1 MSETRKLAA
10 IRSQISLA
18 IAGLVARLEGI
29 AKPGAIYLSEDAYR
43 QVKQR
48 LDLKV
53 ADFGAVQLKNIADG
67 PRLFARSRQAGR
79 TELAPTFGAI
89 GTAVTAARSR
99 KGRSRTLLPSALPAA
114 LVAALSAVGWFVGGN
129 TRRRPHRPRS
139 YRQHCRQ
146 RARSRAAPL
155 DRRSAR
161 TGGPTPRAPSCVV
174 WLWDTRERV
183 ASAGRTMSAFASVV
197 IPDRKRSYIAAD
209 ILGSRSWLAGKWKR
223 TPARRS
229 PSRPPVSP

>member
-29 AKPGAIYLSEDAYR
+29 AKLGAIYLSEDAYR

-79 TELAPTFGAI
+79 TELAPTFAAI

-114 LVAALSAVGWFVGGN
+114 SVAVLSAVGWFVGG
-129 TRRRPHRPRS
+129 TRAAARIGPAPIATTADKELAHAPRLSTVVRRGQAVRLHEHYPARCGSGMPANAS
-139 YRQHCRQ
+139 
-146 RARSRAAPL
+146 RSRAGQ
-155 DRRSAR
+155 RRHLLPYLLR
-161 TGGPTPRAPSCVV
+161 TAN
-174 WLWDTRERV
+174 
-183 ASAGRTMSAFASVV
+183 GR
-197 IPDRKRSYIAAD
+197 
-209 ILGSRSWLAGKWKR
+209 ILRLIF
-223 TPARRS
+223 
-229 PSRPPVSP
+229 

>member
-1 MSETRKLAA
+1 MSETRTLAA

-29 AKPGAIYLSEDAYR
+29 AKHGAIYLSEDAYR

-53 ADFGAVQLKNIADG
+53 TDFGAVQLKNIADG

-79 TELAPTFGAI
+79 TELAPTFAAI

-114 LVAALSAVGWFVGGN
+114 SVAVLSAVGWFVGGN

-139 YRQHCRQ
+139 HRH
-146 RARSRAAPL
+146 RSRAAPL

-161 TGGPTPRAPSCVV
+161 TGGPTPRALSCAV
-174 WLWDTRERV
+174 WLWDAREPV
-183 ASAGRTMSAFASVV
+183 AFAGRTASAFTPVLIA
-197 IPDRKRSYIAAD
+197 DRKRPYIAAD
-209 ILGSRSWLAGKWKR
+209 ILGSRS
-223 TPARRS
+223 
-229 PSRPPVSP
+229 

>member
-1 MSETRKLAA
+1 MSETRTLAA

-29 AKPGAIYLSEDAYR
+29 AKPGAIYLSEHAYR

-79 TELAPTFGAI
+79 TELAPTFAAI

-114 LVAALSAVGWFVGGN
+114 SVAVLSAVGWFVGGN

-139 YRQHCRQ
+139 HRH
-146 RARSRAAPL
+146 RSRAAPL

-161 TGGPTPRAPSCVV
+161 TGGPTPRALSCAV
-174 WLWDTRERV
+174 WLWDARERD
-183 ASAGRTMSAFASVV
+183 ALAGRTASAFTPVLIA
-197 IPDRKRSYIAAD
+197 DRKRPYIAVD
-209 ILGSRSWLAGKWKR
+209 IPGSRSWSAGSWKR
-223 TPARRS
+223 APARRS
-229 PSRPPVSP
+229 PSRPPEWP

>member
-1 MSETRKLAA
+1 MSETRTLAA

-79 TELAPTFGAI
+79 TELAPTFAAI

-114 LVAALSAVGWFVGGN
+114 SVAVLSAVGWFVGGN

-139 YRQHCRQ
+139 HRHHCRQ

-161 TGGPTPRAPSCVV
+161 TGGPTPRALSCAV
-174 WLWDTRERV
+174 WLWDARERD
-183 ASAGRTMSAFASVV
+183 ALAGRTASAFTPVLIA
-197 IPDRKRSYIAAD
+197 DRKRPYIAAD
-209 ILGSRSWLAGKWKR
+209 ILGSRS
-223 TPARRS
+223 
-229 PSRPPVSP
+229 

>member
-53 ADFGAVQLKNIADG
+53 ADFGAVQLKNVADG

-79 TELAPTFGAI
+79 TELAPTFAAI

-99 KGRSRTLLPSALPAA
+99 KGRSRTLLPSAWPAA

-129 TRRRPHRPRS
+129 TRRRRLW
-139 YRQHCRQ
+139 CKCW
-146 RARSRAAPL
+146 
-155 DRRSAR
+155 RSAQESAR
-161 TGGPTPRAPSCVV
+161 EPDADHAPSTAFQISGAV
-174 WLWDTRERV
+174 LFLTR
-183 ASAGRTMSAFASVV
+183 S
-197 IPDRKRSYIAAD
+197 
-209 ILGSRSWLAGKWKR
+209 L
-223 TPARRS
+223 
-229 PSRPPVSP
+229 PSLN